1 MSYYAEIHK
10 EGTGIHRDTPCNSVK
25 ILRGA
30 LCNIFLFIS
39 IFSFSQNWTLDNCID
54 TALQNN
60 LTLKSGLI
68 NSQIAS
74 VNLKNSKHN
83 LLPSLNAG
91 VIHGYNWGQTID
103 LFTNQFATDR
113 VLFDNFYLSSS
124 VTLFSGLQNFYT
136 IKASNVSVQ
145 ESILEQE
152 IFQRNVKMDVS
163 AAFLQVLLNKE
174 IIELAKDNLK
184 KTEEQYNRIQE
195 LVSAQQA
202 TKFELSEIDAQ
213 QHLDNYMIT
222 KAENDLRYSKL
233 LLQQLLNI
241 PISESFDIS
250 TSFSDSLTHL
260 FLSDT
265 TISTLPEIVKIELG
279 IQKQLYLLKSM
290 KGRYYPSILLNGSMG
305 SGYSGNNKMLT
316 STGEYIPRPFT
327 EQINNNLYQSLS
339 FTLNI
344 PIFNKNA
351 TRNQVKIQE
360 LELQSLY
367 INKQSEYN
375 QLKQKIEQLSV
386 DILNTS
392 SQLEALE
399 KVHSSA
405 LLNYENFQ
413 VRYETGN
420 ATYTQLIEAKNKL
433 FQAESE
439 LIQAKYQLLFK
450 QTLLG
455 FYY

>member
-1 MSYYAEIHK
+1 MRLAI
-10 EGTGIHRDTPCNSVK
+10 
-25 ILRGA
+25 
-30 LCNIFLFIS
+30 LFIL
-39 IFSFSQNWTLDNCID
+39 FPVLVFSQNWTLDNCID

-68 NSQIAS
+68 RSQIAS
-74 VNLKNSKHN
+74 VHLKNSRHN

-91 VIHGYNWGQTID
+91 VTHGYNWGQTID
-103 LFTNQFATDR
+103 LFTNQFATNR
-113 VLFDNFYLSSS
+113 VMFDNFYLSSS
-124 VTLFSGLQNFYT
+124 ITLFSGLQNYYT
-136 IKASNVSVQ
+136 IKSNNVAVQ
-145 ESILEQE
+145 ESYLEQE
-152 IFQRNVKMDVS
+152 IFQRNVKIDVA
-163 AAFLQVLLNKE
+163 AAFLQVLLNKA
-174 IIELAKDNLK
+174 IVGLSKDNLE
-184 KTEEQYNRIQE
+184 KTKQQYKRIQE
-195 LVSAQQA
+195 LLLANQA
-202 TKFELSEIDAQ
+202 TQFEVSEIDAQ
-213 QHLDNYMIT
+213 QHLDNYTIT

-241 PISESFDIS
+241 PINDSFDVS
-250 TSFSDSLTHL
+250 ASFSDSLTYSL
-260 FLSDT
+260 ISDT
-265 TISTLPEIVKIELG
+265 AISTLPEIVKIELG
-279 IQKQLYLLKSM
+279 IQKQLYLIKSI
-290 KGRYYPSILLNGSMG
+290 KGRYYPSILLNGSIG
-305 SGYSGNNKMLT
+305 SGYSGNNKMLN
-316 STGEYIPRPFT
+316 SNGDFVPRPFG
-327 EQINNNLYQSLS
+327 EQFNNNLYQSIS
-339 FTLNI
+339 FSLNI

-367 INKQSEYN
+367 INKQNEYN
-375 QLKQKIEQLSV
+375 QLKQKIEQLLT

-413 VRYETGN
+413 IRYETGN

-439 LIQAKYQLLFK
+439 LIQVKYQLLFK
-450 QTLLG
+450 QTVLG

>member
-1 MSYYAEIHK
+1 MKLAI
-10 EGTGIHRDTPCNSVK
+10 TLV
-25 ILRGA
+25 
-30 LCNIFLFIS
+30 LFPLLV
-39 IFSFSQNWTLDNCID
+39 FAQNWTLDNCID

-60 LTLKSGLI
+60 LKLKSGLI

-91 VIHGYNWGQTID
+91 VTHGYNWGQTID
-103 LFTNQFATDR
+103 LFTNQFATNR
-113 VLFDNFYLSSS
+113 VMFDNFYLSSS
-124 VTLFSGLQNFYT
+124 VVLFSGLQNFYS
-136 IKASNVSVQ
+136 IKANHVAVQ

-152 IFQRNVKMDVS
+152 IFQRNIKIDVS

-174 IIELAKDNLK
+174 VVELTKDNLI
-184 KTEEQYNRIQE
+184 KTEQQYIRIQE
-195 LVSAQQA
+195 LVSARQA
-202 TKFELSEIDAQ
+202 TQFELSEIDAQ
-213 QHLDNYMIT
+213 KQLDNYTIT

-241 PISESFDIS
+241 PINDSFDIS
-250 TSFSDSLTHL
+250 ASFSNSLVQKI
-260 FLSDT
+260 FADT
-265 TISTLPEIVKIELG
+265 ALSTLPEIVKIELG
-279 IQKQLYLLKSM
+279 IQKQMYLIKSL
-290 KGRYYPSILLNGSMG
+290 KGRYYPSILLGGSVG
-305 SGYSGNNKMLT
+305 SGYSGNNKMLNDN
-316 STGEYIPRPFT
+316 GDYVPRPFD
-327 EQINNNLYQSLS
+327 EQFKNNLYQSLS
-339 FTLNI
+339 FSLSI

-351 TRNQVKIQE
+351 TRNQLKIKE

-367 INKQSEYN
+367 INKQNEYN
-375 QLKQKIEQLSV
+375 QLKQKIEQLST

-392 SQLEALE
+392 AQLEALE
-399 KVHSSA
+399 KVYSSA

-420 ATYTQLIEAKNKL
+420 VTYTQLIEVKNKL
-433 FQAESE
+433 FQAKSE

-450 QTLLG
+450 QTVLG

>member
-1 MSYYAEIHK
+1 M
-10 EGTGIHRDTPCNSVK
+10 
-25 ILRGA
+25 
-30 LCNIFLFIS
+30 
-39 IFSFSQNWTLDNCID
+39 
-54 TALQNN
+54 QNN
-60 LTLKSGLI
+60 LNLKSGLI
-68 NSQIAS
+68 RSQIAS

-91 VIHGYNWGQTID
+91 ATHGYNWGQTID

-113 VLFDNFYLSSS
+113 VMFENFYLNTS

-136 IKASNVSVQ
+136 IKANNVAVQ

-152 IFQRNVKMDVS
+152 IFQRNVKIDVA

-174 IIELAKDNLK
+174 IIELAKDNLT
-184 KTEEQYNRIQE
+184 KTEQQYKRIQE
-195 LVSAQQA
+195 LIYAHQA
-202 TKFELSEIDAQ
+202 TQFEFSEIDAQ
-213 QHLDNYMIT
+213 QHLDNYTIT

-241 PISESFDIS
+241 PSNESFDIS
-250 TSFSDSLTHL
+250 TSFSDSLTSS

-279 IQKQLYLLKSM
+279 IQKQLYLIKSL
-290 KGRYYPSILLNGSMG
+290 KGRYYPSIMLSGSVG
-305 SGYSGNNKMLT
+305 SGYSENNKMLT
-316 STGEYIPRPFT
+316 STGDYVPRPFT
-327 EQINNNLYQSLS
+327 EQFNNNLYQSLS

-367 INKQSEYN
+367 INKQNEYN

-413 VRYETGN
+413 IRYETGN

-439 LIQAKYQLLFK
+439 LIQARYQLLFK
-450 QTLLG
+450 QTVLG

>member
-1 MSYYAEIHK
+1 MIRKKKYIRKTVAKLLTLLIVTFSTI
-10 EGTGIHRDTPCNSVK
+10 NSN
-25 ILRGA
+25 A
-30 LCNIFLFIS
+30 
-39 IFSFSQNWTLDNCID
+39 QNWTLDNCID

-68 NSQIAS
+68 QSQIAS

-91 VIHGYNWGQTID
+91 VTHGYNWGQTID

-124 VTLFSGLQNFYT
+124 VALFSGLQNFYT
-136 IKASNVSVQ
+136 IKANNVAVQ

-213 QHLDNYMIT
+213 QHLDNYTIT

-241 PISESFDIS
+241 PINDGFDIFA
-250 TSFSDSLTHL
+250 SFSDSLIHS

-265 TISTLPEIVKIELG
+265 AISTLPEIVKIELG

-305 SGYSGNNKMLT
+305 SGYSENNKMLN
-316 STGEYIPRPFT
+316 SNGDLVSRPFG
-327 EQINNNLYQSLS
+327 EQFNNNLYQSLS
-339 FTLNI
+339 FNLSI

-367 INKQSEYN
+367 INKQNEYN

-450 QTLLG
+450 QTVLG
-455 FYY
+455 FYYQ